1 MTAYWHRGMRAGE
14 TPAVATGWVAAAGMT
29 AVMVL
34 AACGGTSGQQST
46 VTPTPTASAATPT
59 ASAAASAAASA
70 SGTST
75 CMSQFTNWRDGS
87 GDGNLMTITNGV
99 ADFEGPVIDASFG
112 MLSKADV
119 AQVKTTATSLQ
130 AAAKTGQANPPPSC
144 VPGLRAD
151 YKAAMADFKKG
162 AQGALDGVKAAR
174 SGDMQTAASE
184 IKAADKKIRAASKA
198 LDAAVTDM
206 DTFTASG

>member
-1 MTAYWHRGMRAGE
+1 MTAYWHRRMRAGRN
-14 TPAVATGWVAAAGMT
+14 PAVATGWVAAAGMT

-34 AACGGTSGQQST
+34 AACGGTSSQQST
-46 VTPTPTASAATPT
+46 VTPTPTASAATP
-59 ASAAASAAASA
+59 AASAAASA

-151 YKAAMADFKKG
+151 YEAAMADFKKG

>member
-1 MTAYWHRGMRAGE
+1 MTAYRHRGMRAGE

-34 AACGGTSGQQST
+34 AACGGTSSQQST
-46 VTPTPTASAATPT
+46 VTPTPTASAATP
-59 ASAAASAAASA
+59 AASAAASA

-87 GDGNLMTITNGV
+87 GDGNMMTITNGV

-119 AQVKTTATSLQ
+119 ARVKTTATSLQ

-184 IKAADKKIRAASKA
+184 IKAAGKKIRAASKA